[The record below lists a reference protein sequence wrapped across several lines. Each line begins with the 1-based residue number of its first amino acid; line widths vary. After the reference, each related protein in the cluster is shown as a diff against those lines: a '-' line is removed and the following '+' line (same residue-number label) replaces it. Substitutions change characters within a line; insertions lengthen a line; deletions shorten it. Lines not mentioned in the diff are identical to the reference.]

1 MELLLARKGIHFFG
15 EKNEEDGELFS
26 YAFTDKMLNNNVL
39 IEFTECPVI
48 LTDPDTEDEEDEDED
63 DEDADIEVRTG
74 WETRM
79 SVQALVGNHGMEYTI
94 FFQPDVVVSRMVL
107 YGIILN
113 LVEILDNVSPVQH
126 NAYLTAAATGSI
138 SAKELHTANERM
150 NLTAEIQEKIAKLRK
165 LAEQRKEEK
174 N

>member
-1 MELLLARKGIHFFG
+1 MANYSVMR
-15 EKNEEDGELFS
+15 S
-26 YAFTDKMLNNNVL
+26 QMLNNNVL

-48 LTDPDTEDEEDEDED
+48 LTDPDMDDEEDED

-79 SVQALVGNHGMEYTI
+79 SVQALVGKQGMEYTI

-138 SAKELHTANERM
+138 SAKELHAANERM
-150 NLTAEIQEKIAKLRK
+150 NLTAEIQEKITKLRK
-165 LAEQRKEEK
+165 LVEQRKGGK
-174 N
+174 KKHAPVSTPGKFFTLPPFP